1 MAHVT
6 TSKEKIVA
14 RVRRIAGQVA
24 AIERSVTA
32 DADCAETL
40 HLVAAV
46 RGAVAGLMDELVE
59 DHLHAHVAAPIW
71 ATPSGPPPPPSW
83 PSCFAAISAEFP
95 SRDPMLPK
103 DPTVTAHSHDYLG
116 HAHDENAR
124 RTRAVVWLSAGMMV
138 AEIVAGYLTGSM
150 ALLADGFHMATHVGA
165 LGSPRSPIPMPE
177 ACRQSPLQL
186 GHGQGRRTGGVR
198 IGHGAGHRVAG
209 HRLWIRRPAR
219 RSASGRVSRCHIGR
233 GAGPGV
239 NLISAW
245 MLAGGHGH
253 DHGHAQ
259 PWA

>member
-165 LGSPRSPIPMPE
+165 LGSPRSPIPMP
-177 ACRQSPLQL
+177 RSMSPIPV
-186 GHGQGRRTGGVR
+186 TA
-198 IGHGAGHRVAG
+198 GARA
-209 HRLWIRRPAR
+209 
-219 RSASGRVSRCHIGR
+219 RSANWRGSDRPWCWASCRWASPMDPSSGSAIRIRSRFAMPYWSRCWAWRQPDQRLDAGR
-233 GAGPGV
+233 WPRA
-239 NLISAW
+239 
-245 MLAGGHGH
+245 
-253 DHGHAQ
+253 
-259 PWA
+259 